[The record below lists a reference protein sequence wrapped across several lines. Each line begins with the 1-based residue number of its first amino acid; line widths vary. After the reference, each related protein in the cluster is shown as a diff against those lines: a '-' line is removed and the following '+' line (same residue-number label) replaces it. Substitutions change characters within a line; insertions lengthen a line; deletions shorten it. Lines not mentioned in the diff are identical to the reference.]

1 MNPVSLSLDLLLVVL
16 LIAALG
22 FCWRLERRLKGL
34 RDSHADFAHA
44 VADLDRAAQRA
55 ETGLA
60 QLRQATD
67 ETVDLLASRI
77 EKARELAAKLEQ
89 ATAEAATPRPRAA
102 NDPIRSMP
110 ERAAPR
116 PTPQRAAPERS
127 WSRPAVAAPV
137 DAVLAAE
144 SLARR
149 LSDDESLVLRERAP
163 AAARAVQQHPA
174 QRPAAP
180 TQRPAAP
187 QRPARVRSSFDD
199 DLFEAP
205 ALAMGGQARSR

>member
-34 RDSHADFAHA
+34 RDSHADFAVA

-67 ETVDLLASRI
+67 EAVDLLASRI
-77 EKARELAAKLEQ
+77 EKARELTASLERL
-89 ATAEAATPRPRAA
+89 TATPAPARPRPA
-102 NDPIRSMP
+102 NDIV
-110 ERAAPR
+110 R
-116 PTPQRAAPERS
+116 PAPERGP
-127 WSRPAVAAPV
+127 SRSAASERGSSRSAAPA
-137 DAVLAAE
+137 DPILAAE

-149 LSDDESLVLRERAP
+149 LAGDDSLVLRDPAP
-163 AAARAVQQHPA
+163 PLQPRS
-174 QRPAAP
+174 
-180 TQRPAAP
+180 AP
-187 QRPARVRSSFDD
+187 QRPIQQRPAHQGVQPHRMPAQPPARPRPSFDD
-199 DLFEAP
+199 ELFEAP
-205 ALAMGGQARSR
+205 ARMAAGQIRSR